1 MNATL
6 RSGAL
11 KAAAGIALFAV
22 LSGAQAAPPGG
33 DDWLVSPAE
42 ALTYKGKQAFEA
54 APSLRAKGLGP
65 SIEIL
70 QPMPSVD
77 AKVKV
82 PFAIVVEFKSL
93 ADAPINPA
101 SFKVLYGAMKFDITG
116 RLAKFVKVTPEGFT
130 LDNAKIPAGK
140 HRLTLQIQDEKERIG
155 EREMRIEVE

>member
-1 MNATL
+1 VVA
-6 RSGAL
+6 AL
-11 KAAAGIALFAV
+11 ALVA
-22 LSGAQAAPPGG
+22 LGSAAQAAPLAG

-42 ALTYKGKQAFEA
+42 ARTYKGKQAFEA

-65 SIEIL
+65 AIDIL
-70 QPMPSVD
+70 QPVPSLD
-77 AKVKV
+77 AKVKA

-101 SFKVLYGAMKFDITG
+101 SFKVLYGALKFDITS

-130 LDNAKIPAGK
+130 LENAKIPVGK
-140 HRLTLQIQDEKERIG
+140 HRLTLQIQDEKERVG